1 MFFVLKVSPTLVL
14 VTLIKFMNVL
24 MAQFVLNTLTAYF
37 FEYSSWINLD
47 WRMVAT
53 EGDGIEGNDGNM

>member
-1 MFFVLKVSPTLVL
+1 
-14 VTLIKFMNVL
+14 

-53 EGDGIEGNDGNM
+53 EGDGNEGNDGNV